1 MSEHKDLLPCV
12 QYECYS
18 LWRLDSIV
26 TFWAQSRKPPPTTDT
41 GGGDDE
47 EERSWR
53 VGSGELNLDTGY
65 EELEEGRTN
74 S

>member
-12 QYECYS
+12 QQRVLKS
-18 LWRLDSIV
+18 LAVRLHRDVLGVEQETPSD
-26 TFWAQSRKPPPTTDT
+26 TDT
-41 GGGDDE
+41 GGGDE
-47 EERSWR
+47 EEKSWR